1 MRTLRGLVSSLAKS
15 GLLALVGCAGV
26 PIAAPV
32 PVQLF
37 HDTLFEAPTE
47 PVSTA
52 DVFALD
58 DAMRRYL
65 AVDIAYQLRTR
76 GLQEGL
82 VEALSRRQQLKLEYD
97 TTRTKNAAETFAT
110 RSGNCLSLVIM
121 TAALAKEL
129 RLPIYY
135 GSAVLDNA
143 CSRSG
148 DLLFASGHVNLT
160 ISRRLF
166 DARTSRDRSPMTIDF
181 LPAEDVRGLQRREIA
196 EATVIAMYANN
207 RAAEALATGRVD
219 DAYAWS
225 REALRSDPG
234 FAGAWNTL
242 GVVYLR
248 HGNVAEAA
256 PVFEHV
262 LSGDAGNTPALSN
275 LVQTYS
281 RLGRSEEAAA
291 VRQRLVALEPFAPFH
306 FFHLGLQAM
315 QRNDFAAARGLFAR
329 EVSRA
334 DYHHEF
340 HYWLGVADWRLGD
353 LAAAQRQLTLAL
365 DNSTTRHQTE
375 LYAAKLAWLKSRRKP

>member
-1 MRTLRGLVSSLAKS
+1 MRTLRGLVSSLAWS

-135 GSAVLDNA
+135 GSAVLDDA
-143 CSRSG
+143 WSRSG

-166 DARTSRDRSPMTIDF
+166 DARTSR
-181 LPAEDVRGLQRREIA
+181 
-196 EATVIAMYANN
+196 
-207 RAAEALATGRVD
+207 
-219 DAYAWS
+219 
-225 REALRSDPG
+225 
-234 FAGAWNTL
+234 
-242 GVVYLR
+242 R